1 MKWLKGFYLDEEAPE
16 GAIELTDERY
26 EDLLAGQAQGLTIE
40 ERDGIPVLVDYRSNA
55 EEKELSQLRVRRAS
69 ECFSVIDRSILW
81 HNRLTEEQKTELNVW
96 YQAWLDVTETK
107 VVPEKP
113 AWLEEK

>member
-1 MKWLKGFYLDEEAPE
+1 MKWKNGFYFDEEAPE

-26 EDLLAGQAQGLTIE
+26 EELLAGQAQGLTIE
-40 ERDGIPVLVDYRSNA
+40 ERDGIPVLVDYRPS
-55 EEKELSQLRVRRAS
+55 ESELALIRLRSRRAS
-69 ECFSVIDRSILW
+69 ECFPVIDRSILW

-96 YQAWLDVTETK
+96 YQSWLDVTETK